1 MIADSR
7 RKVDRVCAPTVAL
20 AMATA
25 AAGCGGGAALLHG
38 AHTLPEGRTAFGAGL
53 TGTFTAGGTRSA
65 IADAGSTPADTG
77 AYAQGAAA
85 IAGIKPGVAPWLGA
99 RVGLA
104 PAAEAGITYTGRGA
118 RVDGRYAIIS
128 RDRWA
133 LSVGVGGS
141 FVLPRVSGDASD
153 QLQGLRLDGE
163 RGWGGDVPILI
174 GWRSDSEVVS
184 LWAGPRAG
192 YERLTGTVSLGAVSP
207 APTGDLTLDH
217 WYAGG
222 VVGLTV
228 GFRHLH
234 AALELDAYEHGVRGN
249 VAASKADVQG
259 VTVAPA
265 AALVSTF

>member
-1 MIADSR
+1 M
-7 RKVDRVCAPTVAL
+7 
-20 AMATA
+20 
-25 AAGCGGGAALLHG
+25 
-38 AHTLPEGRTAFGAGL
+38 
-53 TGTFTAGGTRSA
+53 
-65 IADAGSTPADTG
+65 GS
-77 AYAQGAAA
+77 
-85 IAGIKPGVAPWLGA
+85 
-99 RVGLA
+99 
-104 PAAEAGITYTGRGA
+104 
-118 RVDGRYAIIS
+118 
-128 RDRWA
+128 
-133 LSVGVGGS
+133 
-141 FVLPRVSGDASD
+141 
-153 QLQGLRLDGE
+153 
-163 RGWGGDVPILI
+163 DVPILI

-192 YERLTGTVSLGAVSP
+192 YERLTGTVSLGRRQP
-207 APTGDLTLDH
+207 GTYRRFLTLDH